1 MPPIEPSLNIP
12 LNFLQ
17 ESVEDL
23 DPVKNIKDLAA
34 AAAEI
39 LVESDLPTSWDDIV
53 LMLDSEEISERLK
66 LAAHLIFRA
75 KLILEE
81 MERNPRVSNIVYN
94 TMLMMDA
101 LEKANIKG
109 YLPEEKNLN
118 FQGLKSKTS
127 SINSA
132 IKKEKIVHTIKE
144 LSVENPNKGITWLR
158 KKASQLLIEEGLK
171 GYSYRQIMRDTKG
184 LKIK

>member
-1 MPPIEPSLNIP
+1 MAPKEPSLNISHS
-12 LNFLQ
+12 LIQ
-17 ESVEDL
+17 EAVEDL
-23 DPVKNIKDLAA
+23 DPVKTIKDLAA
-34 AAAEI
+34 SAAEI
-39 LVESDLPTSWDDIV
+39 LAESNLSTSWDDIV
-53 LMLDSEEISERLK
+53 LMLDSEDISERLK

-81 MERNPRVSNIVYN
+81 MERNPKVNNIVYN

-101 LEKANIKG
+101 IEVANIKG
-109 YLPEEKNLN
+109 YLPEEINPN
-118 FQGLKSKTS
+118 FQSLKSRTS

-144 LSVENPNKGITWLR
+144 LSIENPNKGITWLR
-158 KKASQLLIEEGLK
+158 KKTSQLLTEEGLK

-184 LKIK
+184 LKID